1 MEQYSYK
8 TIKNS
13 SHGLFRDRGSK
24 FLAFA
29 FHVTTEARIKN
40 ILDDLRREYHDA
52 SHHCYA
58 WIIGTNKYH
67 FRANDDG
74 EPSGTAGRPVLGQIQ
89 KHDLTNIL
97 IVVIRYFGGTLLGTG
112 GLINAYRSA
121 ASDALANSEIIT
133 KTINELIELTFP
145 YAVMNSVMKVLKE
158 EQVEQVAQDFDT
170 DCKIKVS
177 IPVERSE
184 RLTGRLRSI
193 GKVSVNKLS
202 NNY

>member
-1 MEQYSYK
+1 MEHYSYK

-13 SHGLFRDRGSK
+13 SQGLLRDRGSK

-29 FHVTTEARIKN
+29 FHVTTEAQIQE
-40 ILDDLRREYHDA
+40 ILDNLRNEYHNA

-58 WIIGTNKYH
+58 WTIGTNKDH

-74 EPSGTAGRPVLGQIQ
+74 EPSGTAGRPVLGQIR

-121 ASDALANSEIIT
+121 AADALANSEIIT
-133 KTINELIELTFP
+133 KVIDELIEVRFP
-145 YAVMNSVMKVLKE
+145 YAAMNSVMKILKE
-158 EQVEQVAQDFDT
+158 ERVDQVAQDFDT
-170 DCKIKVS
+170 DCKITVS

-202 NNY
+202 INY